1 MAVWMWIAI
10 GVLLAIN
17 VTAFVCFG
25 IDKQRALQ
33 DRQRLPEAHLLW
45 LALLG
50 GAAGAIA
57 GQQIFR
63 HKTRK
68 QPFRTLLIGAAVV
81 NIVVAALVLSPE
93 MRAYWIGLF
102 VR

>member
-1 MAVWMWIAI
+1 MAIWVWVAVVALIAI
-10 GVLLAIN
+10 NI
-17 VTAFVCFG
+17 TAFVLFG
-25 IDKQRALQ
+25 MDKERAL
-33 DRQRLPEAHLLW
+33 RERRRLPEAYLLW

-81 NIVVAALVLSPE
+81 NLVVAAVVLSPE
-93 MRAYWIGLF
+93 VRDYLAGL
-102 VR
+102 VG

>member
-1 MAVWMWIAI
+1 MTIWAWIAI
-10 GVLLAIN
+10 GALIVIN
-17 VTAFVCFG
+17 IAAFVLFG
-25 IDKQRALQ
+25 MDKERAL
-33 DRQRLPEAHLLW
+33 RERRRLPEAYLLW

-81 NIVVAALVLSPE
+81 NLIVAALVLSPE
-93 MRAYWIGLF
+93 VRAYLAELVG
-102 VR
+102 

>member
-1 MAVWMWIAI
+1 MALWMWIALGI
-10 GVLLAIN
+10 LIAIN
-17 VTAFVCFG
+17 IIAFVLFG
-25 IDKQRALQ
+25 IDKERAL
-33 DRQRLPEAHLLW
+33 RERRRLPEAYLLW

-81 NIVVAALVLSPE
+81 NLVVAAVVLSPE
-93 MRAYWIGLF
+93 VRAYLAGL
-102 VR
+102 VG

>member
-1 MAVWMWIAI
+1 MALWMWIALGI
-10 GVLLAIN
+10 LIAIN
-17 VTAFVCFG
+17 ITAFVLFG
-25 IDKQRALQ
+25 IDKERAL
-33 DRQRLPEAHLLW
+33 RERRRLPEAYLLW

-81 NIVVAALVLSPE
+81 NLVVAALVLSPE
-93 MRAYWIGLF
+93 VRAYLAGL
-102 VR
+102 VG

>member
-1 MAVWMWIAI
+1 MWIALGI
-10 GVLLAIN
+10 LIAIN
-17 VTAFVCFG
+17 ITAFVLFG
-25 IDKQRALQ
+25 MDKERAL
-33 DRQRLPEAHLLW
+33 RERRRLPEAYLLW
-45 LALLG
+45 VALLG

-81 NIVVAALVLSPE
+81 NLVVAALVLSPE
-93 MRAYWIGLF
+93 VREYLAGL